1 MNKRKVTVM
10 GEEKSKRHRAL
21 IKLCF
26 AGMFAALVCAAT
38 MVIHVPTPFGG
49 YWHFGD
55 CFVLLAGWYL
65 GPWFG
70 GAAAGTGSMFA
81 DLFLGS
87 AYYMPGSFVIK
98 AAMAIL
104 AAFVAKAFI
113 AKNKRFGLY
122 GHISGGAAAELVM
135 IGGYFAY
142 KAFFLGRGVETA
154 LVSVPTNALQG
165 AFGLVA
171 GVIVMRALV
180 NTPVKKVFKAYAG

>member
-1 MNKRKVTVM
+1 MSD
-10 GEEKSKRHRAL
+10 EKSKRHQSL

-26 AGMFAALVCAAT
+26 AGMFAALVCVAT

-55 CFVLLAGWYL
+55 CFVLLSGWYL

-70 GAAAGTGSMFA
+70 GAAAGIGSMFA

-104 AAFVAKAFI
+104 AAFIAKAFI
-113 AKNKRFGLY
+113 GKNKRFGLY
-122 GHISGGAAAELVM
+122 GHIAGGLAAETVM
-135 IGGYFAY
+135 VAGYFVY
-142 KAFFLGRGVETA
+142 KAFFLERGVEVA

-165 AFGLVA
+165 AFGLAA
-171 GVIVMRALV
+171 GVIVMSALV
-180 NTPVKKVFKAYAG
+180 KTPVKKVFKAYAG